1 VSLYDQHVHSRLS
14 ADSDADPV
22 ANVRRAM
29 ELGLAGLT
37 FTEHYDA
44 HPSEREACVYDYE
57 RIARTI
63 ASLRSHFGDRI
74 FIGLGIEICYQPD
87 QMDEI
92 LAHLAGHDFDVVLLA
107 VHWFDG
113 RALHERD
120 HWEGLDAE
128 AATRSYLDTVL
139 KAVQFVLELRR
150 QGRRPFDVLGHL
162 DLVKRYTQ
170 RYFNQF
176 DIRSHSDLV
185 DEILQTCL
193 EADLVPEV
201 NLSSRRQSLPEPMPA
216 DWVVRRY
223 TQLGG
228 EAMSLGSDAHRAE
241 DVGVG
246 IAEAAAMLKREGV
259 QRLAVFKERRRCDIA
274 L

>member
-1 VSLYDQHVHSRLS
+1 LYDQHVHSRLS
-14 ADSDADPV
+14 ADSDADP
-22 ANVRRAM
+22 AAHVRRAI

-37 FTEHYDA
+37 FTEHYDT

-57 RIARTI
+57 RIAQTI
-63 ASLRSHFGDRI
+63 GSLRSHFGDRI

-92 LAHLAGHDFDVVLLA
+92 LAHLDAHAFDVVLLA

-113 RALHERD
+113 RALHERG
-120 HWEGLDAE
+120 HWENLDAE
-128 AATRSYLDTVL
+128 AATRSYLTTVL
-139 KAVQFVLELRR
+139 GAVRFVLELRR

-170 RYFNQF
+170 QYFNEF
-176 DIRSHSDLV
+176 DIRPHKELV
-185 DEILQTCL
+185 DEILRTCL

-201 NLSSRRQSLPEPMPA
+201 NLSSWRQSLPEPMPA

-223 TQLGG
+223 ARLGG
-228 EAMSLGSDAHRAE
+228 EAMSLGTDAHGAK
-241 DVGVG
+241 DVGHG
-246 IAEAAAMLKREGV
+246 IAEAAAMLKREGI
-259 QRLAVFKERRRCDIA
+259 QRLAVFKQRRRCDIA